1 MAHLLVIDDEPLIR
15 QMARRI
21 LEGSGHRVIEAE
33 NGVIGLARLEENPV
47 DLVLTDIVM
56 PNKEGVETI
65 QDIRRFHPEVK
76 VIAMSGSGS
85 HQLYL
90 DTAMKFGA
98 HAALNKPFRPDDLR
112 EIVGRVLGG

>member
-1 MAHLLVIDDEPLIR
+1 MANLLVIDDEPVIR

-21 LEGSGHRVIEAE
+21 LEGDGHHVIEAE
-33 NGVIGLARLEENPV
+33 DGAIGFARLEENSV

-76 VIAMSGSGS
+76 VIAMSGSGA

-90 DTAMKFGA
+90 DTATKLGA
-98 HAALNKPFRPDDLR
+98 HATLNKPFLPDDLR
-112 EIVGRVLGG
+112 EIVGQVLGR

>member
-1 MAHLLVIDDEPLIR
+1 M
-15 QMARRI
+15 
-21 LEGSGHRVIEAE
+21 
-33 NGVIGLARLEENPV
+33 
-47 DLVLTDIVM
+47 LTDIVM

-90 DTAMKFGA
+90 DTATKLGA
-98 HAALNKPFRPDDLR
+98 HATLNKPFRPDDLR
-112 EIVGRVLGG
+112 EIVRQVLHR

>member
-1 MAHLLVIDDEPLIR
+1 MANLLVIDDEPLIR